1 VPLWDP
7 ADPHDVPGT
16 AVFVTSN
23 IGTAPT
29 VLLHHHK
36 HSRGLHEKVVQL
48 SVRTMA
54 VPFVPAAQRLE
65 IRDLGAGF

>member
-1 VPLWDP
+1 M
-7 ADPHDVPGT
+7 PGT

-23 IGTAPT
+23 IGIAPT

-48 SVRTMA
+48 SMRTVA
-54 VPFVPAAQRLE
+54 VPFGPAAQRLE